1 MLSHKIASLV
11 VVSREIERL
20 TENQRIAFVERRI
33 NRKIRRGIDTA
44 FLSSSAATASTPAG
58 ILAGVSSVGDGSPAT
73 LSGLAEELYA
83 SVSNGDSEQPFFVTS
98 GRGALYLASVNE
110 GQTFPHVRVDGT
122 GHIAGV
128 RVLVSP
134 AAGNKLILVD
144 ASRIAKW
151 TGTLET
157 SMSREAAIQMVDAAS
172 VTQNSQDSHGEQRH
186 QLVSKQLDRR
196 TGHSLHLVDRDGHG
210 SRIVYRIARARR
222 EPGLARMWFVRLLHF
237 ARQAS
242 NRRQRP
248 HPFRPPVI
256 RGRAARLLSRGRAV
270 HFLCSPQVD
279 HLLSLAIEAHTQMT
293 DPEHIAAERTQVDSY
308 LVEHETDFKK
318 SSVTSWTSDSS
329 PKRLAHL
336 QGAPQ
341 ASRCDRSSTLKLGA
355 AEVFRR
361 SLARHSRAGT
371 PVTRRLT
378 GHEAWRIVAGDGRHR
393 RHTRRRGGRGLHGD

>member
-172 VTQNSQDSHGEQRH
+172 VTQNS
-186 QLVSKQLDRR
+186 K
-196 TGHSLHLVDRDGHG
+196 T
-210 SRIVYRIARARR
+210 AT
-222 EPGLARMWFVRLLHF
+222 
-237 ARQAS
+237 AS
-242 NRRQRP
+242 N
-248 HPFRPPVI
+248 
-256 RGRAARLLSRGRAV
+256 
-270 HFLCSPQVD
+270 
-279 HLLSLAIEAHTQMT
+279 
-293 DPEHIAAERTQVDSY
+293 
-308 LVEHETDFKK
+308 
-318 SSVTSWTSDSS
+318 VTSLFQSNSIGV
-329 PKRLAHL
+329 L
-336 QGAPQ
+336 
-341 ASRCDRSSTLKLGA
+341 
-355 AEVFRR
+355 
-361 SLARHSRAGT
+361 
-371 PVTRRLT
+371 VTRYT
-378 GHEAWRIVAGDGRHR
+378 SWIVTDTDHASFIELPAL
-393 RHTRRRGGRGLHGD
+393 GGSPA